1 MQGDWWALDLHEWQQ
16 GRGQVKTSH
25 PYIVRAFE
33 KFRAR
38 MRRDKC
44 IPLVTEVFTIV
55 YGGQMVP
62 VLSEKTKATS
72 SNVPLTLNGIG
83 VRSCEIGGMVAN
95 L

>member
-1 MQGDWWALDLHEWQQ
+1 MQKWQQ
-16 GRGQVKTSH
+16 GRGPANASH
-25 PYIVRAFE
+25 PYLARAFE
-33 KFRAR
+33 RFRAR

-44 IPLVTEVFTIV
+44 IPFVTEVFTIV

-72 SNVPLTLNGIG
+72 SNVPPTLNGIG
-83 VRSCEIGGMVAN
+83 VRSCEIGGWVAN